1 MCWGWCV
8 DGRGWRA
15 VVTYAVGGRC
25 GGRGC
30 VASDERV
37 DCRGGVVKWYRR
49 GSRKSQQ
56 AAKFLQDPAFN
67 PETSKKVCS
76 CPKKMP
82 TSVLSLTQD
91 LLPPPRSQQRPQG
104 EQMKVIERTCQTY
117 RQTLPAQPAEARHC
131 TGLRS
136 SPRSKLRTSASL
148 LGSGHR
154 LISQVGVCGS
164 CREHS
169 YGRLL

>member
-1 MCWGWCV
+1 M
-8 DGRGWRA
+8 
-15 VVTYAVGGRC
+15 TYAVGGRC
-25 GGRGC
+25 GGGRGC
-30 VASDERV
+30 VAGAERV
-37 DCRGGVVKWYRR
+37 DCRGGVMMWCGVVEGRR
-49 GSRKSQQ
+49 KASKPQNFF
-56 AAKFLQDPAFN
+56 KDPAFN